1 MAECYPYPLL
11 VEGDWTPHIAKI
23 IKNKL
28 QIYFQSKKRSKGG
41 DCHVEYED
49 FDSSQATVWFKTED
63 TRKRVLEKQSHELN
77 LEKET
82 VRLTVRVPEDPGEAA
97 TSPQPGKKPI
107 DPQEQDAVDHSSRAL
122 QGVSVGEGK
131 SEVGNCQDI
140 AESTSVV
147 LENVQENITKEV
159 LGMMVENIS
168 SLSEDKGDFSFEII
182 YEINK
187 AVVSFKNSNDVL
199 VFLVECTKNKRFHQ
213 NKLAAKP
220 LELTRS
226 VKVEN
231 LSPNVSEDLLHLYFE
246 RTQNGGGEVDS
257 ITMFPEEES
266 AIISFQDHRVP
277 ETVRKKAHTINKAAV
292 KVYPYYDSLGTALYG
307 KDRPMWKLPDP
318 FTEIIDSCVWKFLHT
333 NNKHIKI
340 LTETM
345 AKYFCEL
352 DCTGPVAKISP
363 SPAFLKQKSLTAK
376 HINAWKDDASSVFSN
391 AMSKYKS
398 FECHINSSVWKICE
412 MEIRSAV
419 TDAVILVPDMVLG
432 KVMLAGMAEDVDRL
446 QWDLTE
452 IVDKAT
458 KRIERERNSVTEKV
472 PVVPA
477 MYNILK
483 HDGLEENTMKDHP
496 ELKLAYKPEVKSL
509 ILSGLAAEVFSIKS
523 KVLEAI
529 MHMDRKQVELNP
541 HIVSF
546 LSEVDNKDLSYCI
559 FTANGINAMFE
570 TVESA
575 VFIIGNTARAFIE
588 AEKQINTV
596 LGFQCIEVEDSNVIK
611 KEEYKQLIVS
621 LDKDYNIPKKT
632 MVIKILNEQI
642 AIAGFRDRVKRVCE
656 LLSEFVNRNSYIE
669 EVIKV
674 HSNAVIKFIK
684 DRKNNLWM
692 TNTHIGEVRIDF
704 QTSKPKIK
712 LDGPR
717 VYVLEM
723 KKLFEKIVASLHA
736 DVLTI
741 DKPGAKKF
749 FQEQGNMYIS
759 LALREHNCIVVLQG
773 NDSWEEDEEL
783 DQSACQ
789 VKLSGGV
796 VISVYKADICQCPV
810 DIVVNASNEDLKH
823 LGGLAGALLKAAG
836 PELQTVC
843 DHYIRANGLLKPGQA
858 VITKAGNLRCKY
870 VIHAVGPRWN
880 AAEAQKAEFNLK
892 RAVKES
898 LNLAERKNCTSI
910 AIPAIS
916 SGIFGFPL
924 THCAETI
931 AKSVRDHCENALGGG
946 TLKKIHLVNNDDRTV
961 HAMTLAVQ
969 KIFADREPQVRAAPV
984 KPATEKRRFKKQVEG
999 LETIQTK
1006 EKLTI
1011 ILRKGNIQDTTTNV
1025 VVNTISEDL
1034 DLSKGAVSQAI
1045 LLAAGLELQSLVKEE
1060 AMGLKPGL
1068 GMILRTKG
1076 CHLECN
1082 LVFNAVSPP
1091 WDQGTGNAQQILKS
1105 IIKEC
1110 LQEAEKLHQTSIT
1123 FPAIGTGNLGF
1134 PKPLVASVMMEQVL
1148 KFSSKWNPK
1157 HLQEVVFLVHPSD
1170 TQAVQAFIAEFK
1182 NKKVKHPAES
1192 AQPGAAFFGRVMSP
1206 NLGVHAMSIGA
1217 LKLEVLTGD
1226 ITKETTDAIVNSS
1239 NDTFTLNAGVSKAI
1253 LDAAGQLVQFDC
1265 IQLGAQPHKGI
1276 IITQPGNLQCRNI
1289 IHIVGQND
1297 PNNIRSTVKEV
1308 LQLCDQN
1315 TFTSVALPALGT
1327 GQGGAAPSLVADAM
1341 IDAVVDFVS
1350 KKQTECVK
1358 RVRIIIFQTQMLT
1371 AFHKSMQKREGT
1383 ALPEPQTLM
1392 SKFKSLIFG
1401 KPGKEEK
1408 PDEEF
1413 VLEGE
1418 EIDPAVLHICAETR
1432 NSVERAKSWLT
1443 DLIVK
1448 EHVEEKIKDEWIKRF
1463 TDKERDAIKTLQRKL
1478 QISIKLEC
1486 TNYEAYI
1493 QVGGLSRDVL
1503 TAISEIQNM
1512 IKKIRDEETQKRD
1525 AELISSIVEWQ
1536 YEKGNKYVP
1545 FDKLT
1550 NLKLEQA
1557 FGNKEKRITVN
1568 NMTFVLDRNIVLD
1581 ANRKSTQIKRVQKT
1595 EDSALDNLPSHWDDM
1610 KGSSCLQIQLQAKS
1624 KEYQD
1629 VALLFTATCQNFRIS
1644 KIERIQN
1651 PCFWKSYQMKKQSFD
1666 MKNKTANNEMRLF
1679 HGTADSTIGGI
1690 NANGFNRSFA
1700 GKNAAVHGKGTY
1712 FAVDASYSAHNTY
1725 SVPDRQGNKYMYLAR
1740 VLTGV
1745 FTQGNAAMIVPP
1757 SKSTDPADLYDSAT
1771 DNVANPKIF
1780 VIFNDVQAY
1789 PEYLITFG

>member
-11 VEGDWTPHIAKI
+11 VEGDWGPNIAKI
-23 IKNKL
+23 IKTKL
-28 QIYFQSKKRSKGG
+28 QIYFQSKKRSNGG
-41 DCHVEYED
+41 ECLVEFED
-49 FDSSQATVWFKTED
+49 LDSSLATVWFKTEE

-82 VRLTVRVPEDPGEAA
+82 VKMTVRVPEDPGEGG
-97 TSPQPGKKPI
+97 TSPQPGKEPI
-107 DPQEQDAVDHSSRAL
+107 DPQEQDAVAHSSIAL
-122 QGVSVGEGK
+122 QGVSLYEGK
-131 SEVGNCQDI
+131 SEVGDCEDI

-147 LENVQENITKEV
+147 LENVQESITKDV
-159 LGMMVENIS
+159 IGMMVENIS
-168 SLSEDKGDFSFEII
+168 SLSEEKGDFSLEII

-187 AVVSFKNSNDVL
+187 AVVSFKNSNDVP
-199 VFLVECTKNKRFHQ
+199 VFLEKCNKNKRFYQ
-213 NKLAAKP
+213 NRLAAKP
-220 LELTRS
+220 LEVTRS

-257 ITMFPEEES
+257 IELFPEEQS
-266 AIISFQDHRVP
+266 AIISFQDHTVS

-307 KDRPMWKLPDP
+307 KERPQWKLPDP
-318 FTEIIDSCVWKFLHT
+318 FTEIMDSCVWKFLHT
-333 NNKHIKI
+333 NNKHITI

-345 AKYFCEL
+345 AKCFCEL
-352 DCTGPVAKISP
+352 DCTSPVAKISP
-363 SPAFLKQKSLTAK
+363 SPALLKQKSLTAK
-376 HINAWKDDASSVFSN
+376 HINAWKDDALSVFST

-398 FECHINSSVWKICE
+398 SECHVNSSVWKISE

-432 KVMLAGMAEDVDRL
+432 KVMIAGMAEDVDQL
-446 QWDLTE
+446 QWVLTE

-458 KRIERERNSVTEKV
+458 KQIEREQNSVTEV
-472 PVVPA
+472 VSVVPA

-483 HDGLEENTMKDHP
+483 HDGLQENTMKDHP
-496 ELKLAYKPEVKSL
+496 ELKLAYKPDVKSL

-523 KVLEAI
+523 KVLEAV
-529 MHMDRKQVELNP
+529 MHMKRKQVELNP

-546 LSEVDNKDLSYCI
+546 LNEVDNEDLSYCI
-559 FTANGINAMFE
+559 FTANGINAMCE
-570 TVESA
+570 TQESV
-575 VFIIGNTARAFIE
+575 VFIIGNTDRAFIE
-588 AEKQINTV
+588 AEKQIRKV
-596 LGFQCIEVEDSNVIK
+596 LGFQCIDVEDSNVIK
-611 KEEYKQLIVS
+611 KQEYMQLIVS
-621 LDKDYNIPKKT
+621 LDKAYNVPKKA

-642 AIAGFRDRVKRVCE
+642 VIAGFCDRVTHVCE
-656 LLSEFVNRNSYIE
+656 LLSDFVNRNSHIE
-669 EVIKV
+669 EIVKV
-674 HSNAVIKFIK
+674 NSSAVIKFIK
-684 DRKNNLWM
+684 DRKSDSWVR
-692 TNTHIGEVRIDF
+692 NTHIGEVRIDF

-741 DKPGAKKF
+741 NKPGAKKF
-749 FQEQGNMYIS
+749 FREQGNMYIS
-759 LALREHNCIVVLQG
+759 LAMREHNCIVVLQG
-773 NDSWEEDEEL
+773 DDSWEDDQES
-783 DQSACQ
+783 DQSAFQ

-796 VISVYKADICQCPV
+796 GISVYKADICQCPV
-810 DIVVNASNEDLKH
+810 DVVVNASNEDLKH

-843 DHYIRANGLLKPGQA
+843 DHYIKANGLLKPGQA
-858 VITKAGNLRCKY
+858 VITKAGNLQCKY

-880 AAEAQKAEFNLK
+880 AIEAQKAEFNLK

-898 LNLAERKNCTSI
+898 LNLAETNNCTSI

-924 THCAETI
+924 AHCAETI
-931 AKSVRDHCENALGGG
+931 AKSVRDHCEKALGGG
-946 TLKKIHLVNNDDRTV
+946 TLKKIHLVNNDDKTV

-984 KPATEKRRFKKQVEG
+984 KPATEKRRFKKQVKG

-1011 ILRKGNIQDTTTNV
+1011 ILREGNIQDTTTNI

-1034 DLSKGAVSQAI
+1034 DLSKGAVSKAI
-1045 LLAAGLELQSLVKEE
+1045 LQAAGQELQSFVKEE
-1060 AMGLKPGL
+1060 AMGLKPGH
-1068 GMILRTKG
+1068 GMVLRTKG
-1076 CHLECN
+1076 CNLECN

-1091 WDQGTGNAQQILKS
+1091 WDQGTGNAQQILKE
-1105 IIKEC
+1105 IIKHC
-1110 LQEAEKLHQTSIT
+1110 LQEAETLQQTSIT

-1148 KFSSKWNPK
+1148 KFSSKRNPK

-1170 TQAVQAFIAEFK
+1170 TQTVEAFIAEFK
-1182 NKKVKHPAES
+1182 SNKVKHPAES
-1192 AQPGAAFFGRVMSP
+1192 AQPGAGFFGRVVSP
-1206 NLGVHAMSIGA
+1206 NLGVYAMSIGA

-1226 ITKETTDAIVNSS
+1226 ITKETTDVIVNSS
-1239 NDTFTLNAGVSKAI
+1239 NDTFTLKAGVSKAI
-1253 LDAAGQLVQFDC
+1253 LDAAGQLVEFDC
-1265 IQLGAQPHKGI
+1265 MQLAAQPHKGI
-1276 IITQPGNLQCRNI
+1276 IVTQPGNLQCCKI
-1289 IHIVGQND
+1289 VHIVGQND
-1297 PNNIRSTVKEV
+1297 PDNIRTIVKDV
-1308 LQLCDQN
+1308 LQLCDEN

-1350 KKQTECVK
+1350 KKQNECVT
-1358 RVRIIIFQTQMLT
+1358 RVRIIIFQTVMLT

-1392 SKFKSLIFG
+1392 SKFKSFIFG

-1408 PDEEF
+1408 PNEEF
-1413 VLEGE
+1413 VVEGE

-1448 EHVEEKIKDEWIKRF
+1448 EHVEEKIEDVCIKRF
-1463 TDKERDAIKTLQRKL
+1463 TDKEHDAIKTLQRKL
-1478 QISIKLEC
+1478 QISVKLEC

-1503 TAISEIQNM
+1503 TAVSEIQNM
-1512 IKKIRDEETQKRD
+1512 IKKVRDEESQNRD
-1525 AELISSIVEWQ
+1525 AEMISSIVEWQ
-1536 YEKGNKYVP
+1536 YAKGYTHVP
-1545 FDKLT
+1545 FDKHT
-1550 NLKLEQA
+1550 NLKLERA
-1557 FGNKEKRITVN
+1557 FGNKEMHIKVN
-1568 NMTFVLDRNIVLD
+1568 NMTFNLDKNIAVD
-1581 ANRKSTQIKRVQKT
+1581 ANRKCIPIRRVSKT

-1610 KGSSCLQIQLQAKS
+1610 KGSSLLRIQLLATS
-1624 KEYQD
+1624 KEYKD
-1629 VALLFTATCQNFRIS
+1629 VALLFTKTCQNFRIL

-1666 MKNKTANNEMRLF
+1666 MKNNIANNEIQLF
-1679 HGTADSTIGGI
+1679 HGTADSTIGAI

-1700 GKNAAVHGKGTY
+1700 GKNAAVLGKGTY
-1712 FAVDASYSAHNTY
+1712 FAVDASYSANNTY
-1725 SVPDRQGNKYMYLAR
+1725 SVPDVLGNKYMYLAR

-1745 FTQGNAAMIVPP
+1745 STRGQAHMIVPP
-1757 SKSTDPADLYDSAT
+1757 SKSADPADLYDSLT

-1789 PEYLITFG
+1789 PEYLITFR

>member
-1 MAECYPYPLL
+1 M
-11 VEGDWTPHIAKI
+11 
-23 IKNKL
+23 
-28 QIYFQSKKRSKGG
+28 
-41 DCHVEYED
+41 
-49 FDSSQATVWFKTED
+49 
-63 TRKRVLEKQSHELN
+63 
-77 LEKET
+77 
-82 VRLTVRVPEDPGEAA
+82 
-97 TSPQPGKKPI
+97 
-107 DPQEQDAVDHSSRAL
+107 
-122 QGVSVGEGK
+122 
-131 SEVGNCQDI
+131 
-140 AESTSVV
+140 
-147 LENVQENITKEV
+147 
-159 LGMMVENIS
+159 
-168 SLSEDKGDFSFEII
+168 
-182 YEINK
+182 
-187 AVVSFKNSNDVL
+187 
-199 VFLVECTKNKRFHQ
+199 
-213 NKLAAKP
+213 
-220 LELTRS
+220 
-226 VKVEN
+226 
-231 LSPNVSEDLLHLYFE
+231 
-246 RTQNGGGEVDS
+246 
-257 ITMFPEEES
+257 
-266 AIISFQDHRVP
+266 
-277 ETVRKKAHTINKAAV
+277 
-292 KVYPYYDSLGTALYG
+292 
-307 KDRPMWKLPDP
+307 
-318 FTEIIDSCVWKFLHT
+318 
-333 NNKHIKI
+333 
-340 LTETM
+340 
-345 AKYFCEL
+345 
-352 DCTGPVAKISP
+352 
-363 SPAFLKQKSLTAK
+363 
-376 HINAWKDDASSVFSN
+376 
-391 AMSKYKS
+391 
-398 FECHINSSVWKICE
+398 
-412 MEIRSAV
+412 
-419 TDAVILVPDMVLG
+419 
-432 KVMLAGMAEDVDRL
+432 
-446 QWDLTE
+446 
-452 IVDKAT
+452 
-458 KRIERERNSVTEKV
+458 
-472 PVVPA
+472 
-477 MYNILK
+477 
-483 HDGLEENTMKDHP
+483 
-496 ELKLAYKPEVKSL
+496 PEVKSL

-529 MHMDRKQVELNP
+529 MHMERKQVELNP

-546 LSEVDNKDLSYCI
+546 LGEVDNEDLSYCI

-570 TVESA
+570 TLESV

-588 AEKQINTV
+588 AEKQIRKV

-621 LDKDYNIPKKT
+621 LDKANNIPKIT
-632 MVIKILNEQI
+632 IVIKVLNEQI
-642 AIAGFRDRVKRVCE
+642 VIAGFCDRVKHVCE
-656 LLSEFVNRNSYIE
+656 LLSDFVNQNSHIE
-669 EVIKV
+669 EVINV
-674 HSNAVIKFIK
+674 NSNAVIKFIK
-684 DRKNNLWM
+684 DRKNDLWM
-692 TNTHIGEVRIDF
+692 TNTHIGKVRIEF

-717 VYVLEM
+717 VYVLQM
-723 KKLFEKIVASLHA
+723 KTLFEKIVGSLHA
-736 DVLTI
+736 DVLRI

-749 FQEQGNMYIS
+749 FQEQSNMYIS
-759 LALREHNCIVVLQG
+759 LAMREHNCIVVLQG
-773 NDSWEEDEEL
+773 NDSWEEDEES

-858 VITKAGNLRCKY
+858 VITKAGNLLCKY

-898 LNLAERKNCTSI
+898 LNLAETKNCTSI

-961 HAMTLAVQ
+961 HAMTLAVK
-969 KIFADREPQVRAAPV
+969 KIFADHEPQVRAASV

-1045 LLAAGLELQSLVKEE
+1045 LQAAGLELQSLVKEE
-1060 AMGLKPGL
+1060 AMGLKP
-1068 GMILRTKG
+1068 
-1076 CHLECN
+1076 
-1082 LVFNAVSPP
+1082 
-1091 WDQGTGNAQQILKS
+1091 
-1105 IIKEC
+1105 
-1110 LQEAEKLHQTSIT
+1110 
-1123 FPAIGTGNLGF
+1123 
-1134 PKPLVASVMMEQVL
+1134 
-1148 KFSSKWNPK
+1148 
-1157 HLQEVVFLVHPSD
+1157 
-1170 TQAVQAFIAEFK
+1170 
-1182 NKKVKHPAES
+1182 
-1192 AQPGAAFFGRVMSP
+1192 AFFGRVVSP
-1206 NLGVHAMSIGA
+1206 NLGVYAMSIGA

-1239 NDTFTLNAGVSKAI
+1239 NDTFTLNA
-1253 LDAAGQLVQFDC
+1253 
-1265 IQLGAQPHKGI
+1265 GAQPHKGI

-1536 YEKGNKYVP
+1536 YAKGSKYVP

-1550 NLKLEQA
+1550 NLTLERA
-1557 FGNKEKRITVN
+1557 FGNEEKRIKIN
-1568 NMTFVLDRNIVLD
+1568 NMTFFLDQNIVLD
-1581 ANRKSTQIKRVQKT
+1581 ANRKSAQIKRVPKT
-1595 EDSALDNLPSHWDDM
+1595 E
-1610 KGSSCLQIQLQAKS
+1610 
-1624 KEYQD
+1624 
-1629 VALLFTATCQNFRIS
+1629 
-1644 KIERIQN
+1644 
-1651 PCFWKSYQMKKQSFD
+1651 
-1666 MKNKTANNEMRLF
+1666 
-1679 HGTADSTIGGI
+1679 
-1690 NANGFNRSFA
+1690 
-1700 GKNAAVHGKGTY
+1700 AAVHGKGTY
-1712 FAVDASYSAHNTY
+1712 FAVDARYSAQDTY
-1725 SVPDRQGNKYMYLAR
+1725 SVPDLQGNKYMYLAR

-1745 FTQGNAAMIVPP
+1745 FTQGNGAMIVPP
-1757 SKSTDPADLYDSAT
+1757 SKSADPADLYDSVT
-1771 DNVANPKIF
+1771 DNVAKPKIF

-1789 PEYLITFG
+1789 PEYLITFR

>member
-11 VEGDWTPHIAKI
+11 VEGDWTPNVAKI

-63 TRKRVLEKQSHELN
+63 N
-77 LEKET
+77 
-82 VRLTVRVPEDPGEAA
+82 
-97 TSPQPGKKPI
+97 
-107 DPQEQDAVDHSSRAL
+107 AVDHSSRAL
-122 QGVSVGEGK
+122 QDVSVCEGK
-131 SEVGNCQDI
+131 SEVGDCQDI

-199 VFLVECTKNKRFHQ
+199 VFLEECIKNKRFHQ

-246 RTQNGGGEVDS
+246 RTQNGGGEVDG
-257 ITMFPEEES
+257 IKMLPKEQS

-277 ETVRKKAHTINKAAV
+277 ETVRKKAHTINNATV

-307 KDRPMWKLPDP
+307 KERPMWKLPDP
-318 FTEIIDSCVWKFLHT
+318 FTENIDSCVWKFLHT
-333 NNKHIKI
+333 NNKHITI

-412 MEIRSAV
+412 MEIRSV
-419 TDAVILVPDMVLG
+419 MTDAVILVPDMVLG
-432 KVMLAGMAEDVDRL
+432 KVIIAGMAEDVDRL
-446 QWDLTE
+446 QRVLTE

-472 PVVPA
+472 AVVPA

-483 HDGLEENTMKDHP
+483 HDRLQENTMKDHP

-529 MHMDRKQVELNP
+529 MHMERKQVELNP

-546 LSEVDNKDLSYCI
+546 LSKVDNEDLSYCI

-570 TVESA
+570 TLESV
-575 VFIIGNTARAFIE
+575 VFIIGNTTGAFIE
-588 AEKQINTV
+588 AEKQIRKV

-621 LDKDYNIPKKT
+621 LDKAYNIPKIT
-632 MVIKILNEQI
+632 MVIKVLNEQI
-642 AIAGFRDRVKRVCE
+642 VIAGFCDRVKHVCE
-656 LLSEFVNRNSYIE
+656 LLSDFVNQNSHIE

-692 TNTHIGEVRIDF
+692 TNTHIGKVRIEF

-736 DVLTI
+736 DMLRI

-749 FQEQGNMYIS
+749 FQEQSNMYIS
-759 LALREHNCIVVLQG
+759 LAMREHNCIVVLQG
-773 NDSWEEDEEL
+773 NDSWEEDEES

-898 LNLAERKNCTSI
+898 LNLAETKNCTSI

-931 AKSVRDHCENALGGG
+931 AKSVRDHCEDALGGG

-961 HAMTLAVQ
+961 HAMTLAVK
-969 KIFADREPQVRAAPV
+969 KIFADREPQVRAASV
-984 KPATEKRRFKKQVEG
+984 KPATEKRKFKKQVEG

-1045 LLAAGLELQSLVKEE
+1045 LQAAGLELQSLVKEE

-1091 WDQGTGNAQQILKS
+1091 WDQGTGNAQQILKG

-1157 HLQEVVFLVHPSD
+1157 HLQEVVFLVHHSD

-1182 NKKVKHPAES
+1182 NKKVIHPAES
-1192 AQPGAAFFGRVMSP
+1192 AQPGAAFFGKVMSP
-1206 NLGVHAMSIGA
+1206 NLGVYTMSIGA
-1217 LKLEVLTGD
+1217 LKLDVLTGD
-1226 ITKETTDAIVNSS
+1226 ITKETTDVIVNSS

-1350 KKQTECVK
+1350 KKQTEYVK

-1392 SKFKSLIFG
+1392 SKFKL
-1401 KPGKEEK
+1401 
-1408 PDEEF
+1408 
-1413 VLEGE
+1413 
-1418 EIDPAVLHICAETR
+1418 
-1432 NSVERAKSWLT
+1432 
-1443 DLIVK
+1443 
-1448 EHVEEKIKDEWIKRF
+1448 
-1463 TDKERDAIKTLQRKL
+1463 
-1478 QISIKLEC
+1478 
-1486 TNYEAYI
+1486 
-1493 QVGGLSRDVL
+1493 
-1503 TAISEIQNM
+1503 
-1512 IKKIRDEETQKRD
+1512 
-1525 AELISSIVEWQ
+1525 EWQ
-1536 YEKGNKYVP
+1536 YEKGSKYVP

-1550 NLKLEQA
+1550 NLTLERA
-1557 FGNKEKRITVN
+1557 FGNEEKKIKIN
-1568 NMTFVLDRNIVLD
+1568 NKMFFLDRNIVLD
-1581 ANRKSTQIKRVQKT
+1581 ANKKSTQIKRVPKT
-1595 EDSALDNLPSHWDDM
+1595 EDSALDNLPGHWDDM
-1610 KGSSCLQIQLQAKS
+1610 KGSTCLQIQLQSTS

-1629 VALLFTATCQNFRIS
+1629 VELLFTATCQNFRIS

-1651 PCFWKSYQMKKQSFD
+1651 PCYWKSYQMKKQFFD

-1679 HGTADSTIGGI
+1679 HGTADSTIGAI

-1700 GKNAAVHGKGTY
+1700 GKNAALHGKGTY

-1725 SVPDRQGNKYMYLAR
+1725 SVPDLQGNKYMYLAR

-1745 FTQGNAAMIVPP
+1745 FSQGNAAMIVPP
-1757 SKSTDPADLYDSAT
+1757 SKSADPADLYDSVT
-1771 DNVANPKIF
+1771 DNVAKPKIF

-1789 PEYLITFG
+1789 PEYLITFC